1 MTTDKDIH
9 DALTAAYSGSA
20 ASGDTKLPDMN
31 DATLR
36 QLIGDMFKGKLRWT
50 TFMVWIYIIA
60 FTIVWVLCAVMF
72 FATDPANTKALI
84 AWASGFLTAGLFIGM
99 LKMWFWM
106 AMNRNML
113 AREVK
118 RLELRIAELQDSQSG
133 PRPSGG
139 VFT

>member
-50 TFMVWIYIIA
+50 TFMVWIYVIV
-60 FTIVWVLCAVMF
+60 FTVLMVVSAIMF
-72 FATDPANTKALI
+72 FATDAADTKGLI
-84 AWASGFLTAGLFIGM
+84 LWASAFITCGLFTAM

-133 PRPSGG
+133 PRPGGG